1 MIKAE
6 MLNEMNPK
14 LRALLAAGLIGTA
27 GLGATSC
34 STPNDDYEEPTAI
47 EQPATPETP
56 GSTTDTPIET
66 EDSGKEETVTE
77 AKKELNTLLKIIDN
91 GGLREGIKG
100 AKDISD
106 KFKVVTDIASAG
118 GTTVLLTK
126 DGISINKKD
135 RLGEAAYTF
144 AKGSTFYF
152 VLKADFPDLDPED
165 FLAAL

>member
-1 MIKAE
+1 MKIRHL
-6 MLNEMNPK
+6 LNSRP
-14 LRALLAAGLIGTA
+14 
-27 GLGATSC
+27 
-34 STPNDDYEEPTAI
+34 P
-47 EQPATPETP
+47 
-56 GSTTDTPIET
+56 
-66 EDSGKEETVTE
+66 VTE

-91 GGLREGIKG
+91 GSLREGIKG